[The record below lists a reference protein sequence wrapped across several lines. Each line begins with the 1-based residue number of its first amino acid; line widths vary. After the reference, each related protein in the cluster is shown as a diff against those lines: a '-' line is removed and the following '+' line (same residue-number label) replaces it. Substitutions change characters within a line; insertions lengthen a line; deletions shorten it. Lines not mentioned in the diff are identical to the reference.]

1 MIDITDKQ
9 SCCGCSS
16 CVQKCPRQCISLHE
30 DTEGF
35 LYPVVDKG
43 DCIDCGLCE
52 KVCPLLHWG
61 EALVPMEVLAVKNK
75 NQEERIHSSSG
86 GVFIALSRQII
97 MDGGVLFGMTTGMMA
112 GGIGDLIRMS
122 KSKKF
127 VDKATKAIPQGQTA
141 ILGNIIETWEI
152 PLNTTLKPFESQIQR
167 ISIDEALANFAEEEQ
182 QKINI
187 DIDALQHKIKNSS
200 EEEKDKLEYELSK
213 LQVSSAIL
221 TKDIPMENSEDKY
234 NKWIDNV
241 KTNLIKLKDNI
252 SDYFEDDKEELLDE
266 YHDVREDFR
275 ELKLKLNAALKR
287 VDRADDQN
295 FYSTMLYLRNEVN
308 DFDEEISGLETEI
321 NKLDQADKDRW
332 EEKLAKIVT
341 DRNTLLDNAKLKL
354 EAYSK
359 NNHKYTN
366 IINVVVS
373 NGQNSYNL
381 RIEPY

>member
-1 MIDITDKQ
+1 MEKFFKVILNDEEQAFKASQEIVNLAEQGEIKVNELFIITRKENGEIKILDVKSGKVPYTTSGSMI
-9 SCCGCSS
+9 G
-16 CVQKCPRQCISLHE
+16 
-30 DTEGF
+30 
-35 LYPVVDKG
+35 
-43 DCIDCGLCE
+43 GL
-52 KVCPLLHWG
+52 
-61 EALVPMEVLAVKNK
+61 LVIL
-75 NQEERIHSSSG
+75 G
-86 GVFIALSRQII
+86 GPI
-97 MDGGVLFGMTTGMMA
+97 GVLFGMTTGMMA

-252 SDYFEDDKEELLDE
+252 SDYFENDKEELLDE

-359 NNHKYTN
+359 NNFDWLNTK
-366 IINVVVS
+366 
-373 NGQNSYNL
+373 
-381 RIEPY
+381 